1 MHSQVDFRFIGPDE
15 AIPPADLI
23 ILPGSKAVRADL
35 AFLRMQGWDKA
46 IAKHLRYGGRLMGIC
61 GGFQMLGRKV
71 HDPHGIEGEPGSSA
85 GLEWLDLQTT
95 LTPHK
100 QLRNAAGSLAW
111 SHAEVSGYEIHAGIS
126 EGPACSR
133 PALLLDHGEDGAI
146 SDDGQVLG
154 TYLHGIF
161 DRAAACDAL
170 LVWAGLIAAK
180 SQDIRT
186 LREAS
191 IERLADNVV
200 NHLDTAKLM
209 QILEQ
214 SPSP

>member
-1 MHSQVDFRFIGPDE
+1 
-15 AIPPADLI
+15 
-23 ILPGSKAVRADL
+23 
-35 AFLRMQGWDKA
+35 
-46 IAKHLRYGGRLMGIC
+46 
-61 GGFQMLGRKV
+61 
-71 HDPHGIEGEPGSSA
+71 
-85 GLEWLDLQTT
+85 
-95 LTPHK
+95 
-100 QLRNAAGSLAW
+100 
-111 SHAEVSGYEIHAGIS
+111 VSGYEIHAGIS

-170 LVWAGLIAAK
+170 LVWAGLVAAK

-191 IERLADNVV
+191 IERLADTVV
-200 NHLDTAKLM
+200 EHLDTAKLM